1 MPLNAKYW
9 PKIPKPLLIWSPQWV
24 WSTPCG
30 RNGNEWA
37 DQMNRCAIAD
47 IITAAEIITAAD
59 IIFIADVIFIS
70 DFITFA
76 ITSAFACSNI
86 YDNIIVAIIL
96 LKLLLYLLLIIQYN
110 WCIYVCSYICHIY
123 HIWSVGLIM
132 SADHVGGFA
141 SGWVASP

>member
-86 YDNIIVAIIL
+86 YDNNIIGACMYV
-96 LKLLLYLLLIIQYN
+96 LIN
-110 WCIYVCSYICHIY
+110 VIYY
-123 HIWSVGLIM
+123 IWSVGLIM

>member
-1 MPLNAKYW
+1 MDLPKTQAIFVPISNAKYW
-9 PKIPKPLLIWSPQWV
+9 PKISKPLLMWSPQWV

-76 ITSAFACSNI
+76 ITSAFSCSNI
-86 YDNIIVAIIL
+86 YDNIIAAIIL
-96 LKLLLYLLLIIQYN
+96 LKSLLCLLPIIQYN
-110 WCIYVCSYICHIY
+110 WCMYVCMFLYMSYIIFGRL
-123 HIWSVGLIM
+123 V
-132 SADHVGGFA
+132 
-141 SGWVASP
+141 